1 MEHLQQK
8 LDTIFPGSSR
18 FALLEA
24 RAEQLGQFAQW
35 HRLRYQRS
43 SDTGH
48 EGISLNILSFSPD
61 QLLPL
66 PIRFHKNGRERL
78 MQDADL
84 QRAIANAFWQ
94 TCWAE
99 GALRTARGE
108 TFPVAFAVTD
118 RLGPVALAEQHITSI
133 EARNNGWL
141 VGTEEIIVQRL
152 QEKTRAG
159 RLSLHDGQLSGD
171 LDPEEQAFLQ
181 KYTFVDRF
189 IGDNSRAQTGTRP
202 LRQLVRVN
210 ASHLISR
217 LYAGELGHFAP
228 EGFRA
233 SLLAATNNGFF
244 LNFPEEYRNPLTA
257 MNDPVGLLVV
267 DGELLQAPLVPRAAF
282 LAGGAGK
289 ASITTVSMQHCVLQ
303 LPWERAPLEAGGTD
317 GFAIDNEGAH
327 GRQTVVFTPAW
338 RAELGAGEQ
347 KTPAGEVVEVAIV
360 FRRIVAVA
368 GGGGMEIPASGFVLS
383 MPARRI
389 SARAILAAIREHGAG
404 IGIRLRAELFG
415 MQHINTAIGAGPAL
429 LQNGQI
435 IAQDFFTAGAGGE
448 VFLPVRSD
456 GEITQAG
463 VAPTRFPHDSGRTR
477 APRTILGL
485 KPDGSA
491 LLCVIDGRLHEHSLG
506 ATLREAGAIGKALG
520 CSDVLNM
527 DGGGSSVLQ
536 LWPESLRQT
545 VLLPEISPG
554 IANIPSDNGHRDR
567 LMPVVISITEP
578 AGERSTTA

>member
-1 MEHLQQK
+1 MEHLQQL
-8 LDTIFPGSSR
+8 LDKIFPGSSS
-18 FALLEA
+18 FALFES
-24 RAEQLGQFAQW
+24 RVEHLGQSVRW

-43 SDTGH
+43 SDSSL
-48 EGISLNILSFSPD
+48 EGLSLNILSFPPD
-61 QLLPL
+61 HLQPL

-78 MQDADL
+78 MQDGDL
-84 QRAIANAFWQ
+84 QHAIANAFWQ

-99 GALRTARGE
+99 GALRTTRGE
-108 TFPVAFAVTD
+108 TFPVAFVIMD
-118 RLGPVALAEQHITSI
+118 RLRPVAHSEQYPTPI
-133 EARNNGWL
+133 EKYSNGWL
-141 VGTEEIIVQRL
+141 VGAEEIIVRRL
-152 QEKTRAG
+152 QKKTHA
-159 RLSLHDGQLSGD
+159 GQLSLRDGHLEGD
-171 LDPEEQAFLQ
+171 LDPDEQAFLK

-217 LYAGELGHFAP
+217 LYAGELGHFVPENFHAP
-228 EGFRA
+228 V
-233 SLLAATNNGFF
+233 LAATNNGFF
-244 LNFPEEYRNPLTA
+244 LNFPEEYRNPFTA

-282 LAGGAGK
+282 LADDTGK
-289 ASITTVSMQHCVLQ
+289 ATITTVSMQHCVLQ
-303 LPWERAPLEAGGTD
+303 LPWEREPLKAGGTD

-327 GRQTVVFTPAW
+327 GRQTVLFTPAW
-338 RAELGAGEQ
+338 RAELPAGEQ

-360 FRRIVAVA
+360 FGRIVAVA
-368 GGGGMEIPASGFVLS
+368 EGGGMEIPASGFVLS
-383 MPARRI
+383 VPARHI
-389 SARAILAAIREHGAG
+389 SASTVLEAIRKHGAG
-404 IGIRLRAELFG
+404 IGTRLRAEFFG
-415 MQHINTAIGAGPAL
+415 MQHINTAVGAGPAL

-435 IAQDFFTAGAGGE
+435 IAHDFFAAGAGGE
-448 VFLPVRSD
+448 VFLPVHSD

-463 VAPTRFPHDSGRTR
+463 VAPTRFPHDSGHTR

-491 LLCVIDGRLHEHSLG
+491 LLCVIDGRLREHSFG
-506 ATLREAGAIGKALG
+506 ATLQEAGAIGKALG

-545 VLLPEISPG
+545 TLLPGISPG

-578 AGERSTTA
+578 AGERSPIA